1 MKGYLKNMLV
11 FISIVELKKN
21 NTIEEFVSK
30 MQDNDGIKK
39 VRVNMITSSCNCRT
53 DLTYFLLQDIEKQ
66 ITLVNVIEPDDSL
79 SSTNALYKEVRFKYI
94 QNNVFAEVKK
104 DINIL
109 LQDKSNFL
117 ENNGR
122 SLTNSETYQRLMDQI
137 AILKGELEEKNSQIS
152 ALLNIISFKNLTK
165 KSSRPL
171 QDTASPWKPK
181 ETSKHLA
188 EFVNSTPPACREKKT
203 TNNNTPK
210 NNFLQTNDIN
220 RRSVPTQ

>member
-1 MKGYLKNMLV
+1 
-11 FISIVELKKN
+11 
-21 NTIEEFVSK
+21 
-30 MQDNDGIKK
+30 MQH
-39 VRVNMITSSCNCRT
+39 
-53 DLTYFLLQDIEKQ
+53 
-66 ITLVNVIEPDDSL
+66 
-79 SSTNALYKEVRFKYI
+79 
-94 QNNVFAEVKK
+94 
-104 DINIL
+104 
-109 LQDKSNFL
+109 KSNFL

-137 AILKGELEEKNSQIS
+137 AILKGELEGKNSQIS

-203 TNNNTPK
+203 TNKITPK

-220 RRSVPTQ
+220 RRSVPT

>member
-1 MKGYLKNMLV
+1 
-11 FISIVELKKN
+11 
-21 NTIEEFVSK
+21 
-30 MQDNDGIKK
+30 MQH
-39 VRVNMITSSCNCRT
+39 
-53 DLTYFLLQDIEKQ
+53 
-66 ITLVNVIEPDDSL
+66 
-79 SSTNALYKEVRFKYI
+79 
-94 QNNVFAEVKK
+94 
-104 DINIL
+104 
-109 LQDKSNFL
+109 KSNFL

-137 AILKGELEEKNSQIS
+137 AILKGELEEKSSQIS

-165 KSSRPL
+165 KSLRPL

-220 RRSVPTQ
+220 RRSVPT